1 MKHLKLMILAADPK
15 SALDA
20 QRAGID
26 RIFYDLEWIGKNERQ
41 HGRNTVK
48 SNNSI
53 EDILAVREVLTES
66 ELLVRTNPIHAYSKV
81 EIDKAIAYGADVV
94 QEFTLFVEEF
104 ERSAASLPYPDILV
118 GDEGEPGFEHGGV
131 RVVETYDAA
140 VFDKFAER
148 HVDSV
153 FRQGEVAH
161 GQFVSACFNGGDTSV
176 VRFQCFLFLGE
187 NVAGG

>member
-1 MKHLKLMILAADPK
+1 
-15 SALDA
+15 
-20 QRAGID
+20 
-26 RIFYDLEWIGKNERQ
+26 
-41 HGRNTVK
+41 
-48 SNNSI
+48 
-53 EDILAVREVLTES
+53 
-66 ELLVRTNPIHAYSKV
+66 
-81 EIDKAIAYGADVV
+81 V

-118 GDEGEPGFEHGGV
+118 GDECEPGFEHGGV

-153 FRQGEVAH
+153 FRQNEVAH

>member
-1 MKHLKLMILAADPK
+1 M
-15 SALDA
+15 
-20 QRAGID
+20 
-26 RIFYDLEWIGKNERQ
+26 
-41 HGRNTVK
+41 
-48 SNNSI
+48 
-53 EDILAVREVLTES
+53 DI
-66 ELLVRTNPIHAYSKV
+66 AYSPAPLP
-81 EIDKAIAYGADVV
+81 DGADVV

-153 FRQGEVAH
+153 FRQGEV
-161 GQFVSACFNGGDTSV
+161 GTRS
-176 VRFQCFLFLGE
+176 VRFRLFQRW
-187 NVAGG
+187 